1 MTDSFTPR
9 AVFAGGA
16 ALSTAMRASPRS
28 PSAAGTRGATKIQRL
43 VSSCG
48 IVAWFVQ
55 DATVP
60 LIAMKYAFGGGATQD
75 PTDKPGVGYM
85 VSGLLG
91 EGSGDLDPR
100 PFMSG
105 STVARLS

>member
-1 MTDSFTPR
+1 MTYSFTRR
-9 AVFAGGA
+9 AGFAGGA
-16 ALSTAMRASPRS
+16 SLSTAMHASPRS
-28 PSAAGTRGATKIQRL
+28 LSAAGTRGATKIQRL

-60 LIAMKYAFGGGATQD
+60 LIAMEYAFGGGATQD
-75 PTDKPGVGYM
+75 SPDKPGVGYM
-85 VSGLLG
+85 VSGLLSEG
-91 EGSGDLDPR
+91 ELVSR

-105 STVARLS
+105 STVARLR